1 MAFEVLIYCFQC
13 LFARF
18 YSHFVQNFQFRKSIF
33 QMSFVDFVSMLMSE
47 RENAIECAF
56 LSAPH
61 DFES

>member
-1 MAFEVLIYCFQC
+1 MQD
-13 LFARF
+13 
-18 YSHFVQNFQFRKSIF
+18 FQFCKSIF

-47 RENAIECAF
+47 KENAPECVF